1 MDSCWDNA
9 SIQWNR
15 SHVSSAA
22 LHNLSYHCPASAEQ
36 GVSSL
41 DAPST
46 FFIQLFRLSICF
58 ALFTCLLTVY
68 NCVNVLERNLF
79 TTATCSVF
87 WILMMTLAAIKSGV
101 LMVFVPVAHV
111 HSSDTA
117 FSLNQ
122 AGFLSATLLQCAVV
136 CLLLLALEHEYKF
149 RSPDYASIDS
159 AYQRHCVT
167 LSCRK
172 VLCSKGRL
180 LVLAVSAV
188 PLLLIAATEI
198 ALAVSTTD
206 TAPSALVWV
215 LFISL
220 LVPRFGVVVMVILL
234 VGVAKG
240 TLKPTVLAKVVL
252 VTAVLLSLLEEIPP
266 SFWNVAPFTSSENCS
281 APCVLHV
288 MTLYDLFQL
297 LGGFSF
303 LFYAAFVRSQYLRV
317 EQECKLALVWDLQ
330 KLMQVN
336 GQKDV
341 TAE

>member
-1 MDSCWDNA
+1 MNFD
-9 SIQWNR
+9 R
-15 SHVSSAA
+15 KHV
-22 LHNLSYHCPASAEQ
+22 LSVC
-36 GVSSL
+36 
-41 DAPST
+41 
-46 FFIQLFRLSICF
+46 
-58 ALFTCLLTVY
+58 
-68 NCVNVLERNLF
+68 
-79 TTATCSVF
+79 
-87 WILMMTLAAIKSGV
+87 M
-101 LMVFVPVAHV
+101 
-111 HSSDTA
+111 
-117 FSLNQ
+117 
-122 AGFLSATLLQCAVV
+122 CAVQSAYMAAYSNDHPPP
-136 CLLLLALEHEYKF
+136 LPSLPP
-149 RSPDYASIDS
+149 SPLPPPSSDYASIDS

-281 APCVLHV
+281 GRSHDCH
-288 MTLYDLFQL
+288 MT
-297 LGGFSF
+297 
-303 LFYAAFVRSQYLRV
+303 
-317 EQECKLALVWDLQ
+317 
-330 KLMQVN
+330 
-336 GQKDV
+336 
-341 TAE
+341 